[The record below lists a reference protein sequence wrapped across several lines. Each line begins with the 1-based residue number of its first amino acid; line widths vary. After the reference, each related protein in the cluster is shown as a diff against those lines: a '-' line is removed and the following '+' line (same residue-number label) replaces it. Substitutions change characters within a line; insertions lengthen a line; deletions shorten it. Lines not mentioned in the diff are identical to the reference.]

1 MSSSLLWEA
10 GPTVARCR
18 TTATDVIVVLA
29 GLDEAERVCTILPHE
44 FLPPSVVHLR
54 AGQGR
59 VDLTFNVAG
68 LTPLIRSEPDAALAD
83 LSLSEEQ
90 IWTVAAQVI
99 GAIRSLYERPDA
111 DPARYL
117 MLVHPALFYLTMTHG
132 PVLVSPLAFCTLS
145 PIVLSQL
152 GDERRVRP
160 RQPGLELELAML
172 GHVLYLLTHPRGE
185 IHDSCVFTF
194 SASNERLTSYSERLT
209 EFVGALLAFTRDGPF
224 APDLE
229 QPLER
234 RGALQAKD
242 LLAYPELVAAQ
253 TKLTHL
259 ASHTRQGATVRNSVA
274 WLAVLE
280 AVRRRDFESLLQ
292 HSPVLT
298 ELYDADTPDMVQVIA
313 FLFEPQNVIDLFSYA
328 VAHEASDVAVQGL
341 VDIMYSTI
349 GGRQLF
355 RYILQCDGL
364 IDRLLELLTGRTL
377 HRILRMLVG
386 RAIVDSRY
394 VVEILLCFQKR
405 PQAFL
410 QVISHLGEPDG
421 FALVT
426 EIFDAV
432 ADFGRGTRTLFA
444 QLAIRCGLVKQLVT
458 AICDPTASCALT
470 SRAANSAYIFSRLLI
485 SGTTELALGAIAEC
499 PTLLM
504 FMIEAAR
511 SGNVIALRI
520 ANPPTVACIR
530 YMILRSLSHSR
541 RSRIAASGT
550 SDTPPDADDP
560 LSGALGLALSAVSL
574 NSPRTGDYIPAYFDL
589 SLVHIGTLAG
599 ICGRLVHYFVE
610 SGSFSTDFTF
620 RSYPSM
626 PDPAEELGFS
636 DPISLTPSFDIS
648 QPESQSGLPKLVDLS
663 VRESHFLILLELLS
677 FFGALLSITASIRN
691 HIYAVT
697 TKHSPTN
704 EFNGG
709 ESLNGLISA
718 PRHSLD
724 ISALAYTA
732 RATSGGP
739 SSIPLSS
746 TCTSARAGELLHASV
761 HTLAQCLL
769 EGGAISQICLL
780 YFAYPDVTVLHYRIS
795 RILTPMFEFGTL
807 NSALV
812 QATLHRSGFYSAARR
827 LLADVGHVMPR
838 HEVNEGSVADT
849 IAGLEDLVGR
859 PVESVLSSSDGPSV
873 RHLIFASGSVHY
885 LNLIRVLVRLAA
897 GVTDQEYYGFKR
909 RVICPSTPKS
919 VPTSVRELSELRGSE
934 EALLSVPLCT
944 FILNNKV
951 IREVSAKYLDAA
963 PEVHRLFFREVSE
976 RAEDSDSSSVL
987 DVTDDDKLRGMLQSF
1002 ECTMDPARISTGR
1015 GYECVPTGP
1024 DDEDESF
1031 IGTSDTLSLGP
1042 QFDNFAFDEESNS
1055 DVDSI

>member
-1 MSSSLLWEA
+1 MSHSLLWEA

-18 TTATDVIVVLA
+18 TTATDVLVVLT
-29 GLDEAERVCTILPHE
+29 GLDKAERVCTVLPHE
-44 FLPPSVVHLR
+44 FLPPSAVQLR

-59 VDLTFNVAG
+59 VDLIFNVAG
-68 LTPLIRSEPDAALAD
+68 LTPLIRPEPNAALAD

-99 GAIRSLYERPDA
+99 GAIQSIYERPDA
-111 DPARYL
+111 DPTRYL

-132 PVLVSPLAFCTLS
+132 PVIVAPLAFCTLS
-145 PIVLSQL
+145 SVLLSQL
-152 GDERRVRP
+152 GDERRVRSK
-160 RQPGLELELAML
+160 QPGLELELAML

-185 IHDSCVFTF
+185 INDSCVFTI
-194 SASNERLTSYSERLT
+194 SASNERLTNYSERLT
-209 EFVGALLAFTRDGPF
+209 EFIGALLAFTRDSPF

-229 QPLER
+229 QPIGR
-234 RGALQAKD
+234 RGTLQAKD
-242 LLAYPELVAAQ
+242 LLTYPELMAAQ
-253 TKLTHL
+253 TRINHL
-259 ASHTRQGATVRNSVA
+259 ASHSRQGVAVRNNPG

-280 AVRRRDFESLLQ
+280 AVRMRDFEALLQ
-292 HSPVLT
+292 HSPILT
-298 ELYDADTPDMVQVIA
+298 ELYDTDTPDVVQVIA

-328 VAHEASDVAVQGL
+328 VAHETSDTAVQGL

-355 RYILQCDGL
+355 RYIIQCDGL
-364 IDRLLELLTGRTL
+364 IDELLELLAGKIL
-377 HRILRMLVG
+377 HRVLRMLVG

-394 VVEILLCFQKR
+394 VAEILLCFQKR

-410 QVISHLGEPDG
+410 QIITHLGEPDG
-421 FALVT
+421 FALIT

-458 AICDPTASCALT
+458 AICDPTASCPLT

-499 PTLLM
+499 PALIT

-511 SGNVIALRI
+511 TGNVIALRI
-520 ANPPTVACIR
+520 ASSPTVACIR

-541 RSRIAASGT
+541 RTKVVASGT
-550 SDTPPDADDP
+550 SDTPPDVDDL
-560 LSGALGLALSAVSL
+560 LSGTLGLALSTVSL
-574 NSPRTGDYIPAYFDL
+574 NSPRTGDYIPTYFDL
-589 SLVHIGTLAG
+589 SLVQIGTLAG
-599 ICGRLVHYFVE
+599 ICGRLVHHFVE

-620 RSYPSM
+620 RSYLSIL
-626 PDPAEELGFS
+626 DPGEELGFS

-648 QPESQSGLPKLVDLS
+648 QPESQSGLPKLGDLTI
-663 VRESHFLILLELLS
+663 RDSHFHILLELLS
-677 FFGALLSITASIRN
+677 FFDALLSITASIRN
-691 HIYAVT
+691 HIYAIT
-697 TKHSPTN
+697 TKHSPVN

-739 SSIPLSS
+739 SSISLSS

-780 YFAYPDVTVLHYRIS
+780 YFAYPDMTVLHYRVS
-795 RILTPMFEFGTL
+795 RILTPIFEFGTL

-812 QATLHRSGFYSAARR
+812 QATLQRSGFYSAARR
-827 LLADVGHVMPR
+827 LLADVGHVLPR
-838 HEVNEGSVADT
+838 HEGNEGSLADT
-849 IAGLEDLVGR
+849 MSGLEDLVGR
-859 PVESVLSSSDGPSV
+859 PVESVLSSSDGPSA
-873 RHLIFASGSVHY
+873 RHLVFASGSIHY

-897 GVTDQEYYGFKR
+897 GVTDQEYYSFKR
-909 RVICPSTPKS
+909 QVISSTAPKA
-919 VPTSVRELSELRGSE
+919 VPTSVRELLELRGSE
-934 EALLSVPLCT
+934 EALLSAPLCA
-944 FILNNKV
+944 FILNNRPIK
-951 IREVSAKYLDAA
+951 EVSAKYLDTA
-963 PEVHRLFFREVSE
+963 PETHRLFFREVCE
-976 RAEDSDSSSVL
+976 RADDSDSSSVL
-987 DVTDDDKLRGMLQSF
+987 DVTDDDKLRGMLQRF
-1002 ECTMDPARISTGR
+1002 ECTADPARISTGR
-1015 GYECVPTGP
+1015 GCKCAPAGP

-1042 QFDNFAFDEESNS
+1042 QFDNFVFDEESNS
-1055 DVDSI
+1055 DVDSL